1 MLDMNQ
7 MQSPKESPSLK
18 DMTYLLR
25 FVTNHE
31 GQGGGSQDQEGLIA
45 HYFGY
50 VCNFATA
57 QWFQLDD
64 DEIMEVEE
72 EDFLRILRIRPT
84 CCITCVW
91 DLRSTIFVTR
101 KIYHSVILQ

>member
-1 MLDMNQ
+1 MNQ

-72 EDFLRILRIRPT
+72 EDVLKN
-84 CCITCVW
+84 
-91 DLRSTIFVTR
+91 S
-101 KIYHSVILQ
+101 